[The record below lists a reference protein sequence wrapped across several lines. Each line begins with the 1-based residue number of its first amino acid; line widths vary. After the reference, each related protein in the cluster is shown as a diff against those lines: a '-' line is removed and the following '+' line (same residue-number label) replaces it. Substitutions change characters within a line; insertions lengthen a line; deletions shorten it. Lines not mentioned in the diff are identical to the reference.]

1 MNMKVNEYLDPNR
14 RGMLKRSRGSLFFR
28 IKKIRKDFD
37 GKTQAVRGSL
47 IAYLEEIEDF
57 AKKRLSLVRSEKNR
71 QRWAHIAAYIAQTI
85 TYVAGEFDTAEVDR
99 RLDRLE
105 RMVDEIRAKQKDS
118 EAGKRS

>member
-1 MNMKVNEYLDPNR
+1 
-14 RGMLKRSRGSLFFR
+14 MLKRGRGSLFFR

-47 IAYLEEIEDF
+47 IVHLEEIEDF
-57 AKKRLSLVRSEKNR
+57 ANERISAVRGEKNK
-71 QRWAHIAAYIAQTI
+71 QKWARIAAYIAQTI

-105 RMVDEIRAKQKDS
+105 RMVHEIRAKQKGS
-118 EAGKRS
+118 KAGK